1 MDAVVIEQ
9 YIGDLMSKST
19 AEFPIWN
26 IEKARAGKKS
36 GWDNIDGGRIMAL
49 LEMYSTSGDKK

>member
-26 IEKARAGKKS
+26 IEKARSGKNLAG
-36 GWDNIDGGRIMAL
+36 II
-49 LEMYSTSGDKK
+49 STAV